1 MVQHKE
7 QCIMAEE
14 KEKRAPDMESEGAPA
29 RPFSEQLEVAGE
41 ELVERVKQLVQQGNI
56 RRLVIKSADG
66 RILLQ
71 IPLTLGMVVGGGL
84 MFFYPI
90 LAMLT
95 AIGGLVARVHI
106 EVIREEG
113 DVMVSELNVETEE
126 VAKKAEAFVS
136 DVGKRLERMG
146 KSAQD
151 TAEDA
156 VSTAK
161 RKVELEDTGTENN
174 LQA

>member
-1 MVQHKE
+1 
-7 QCIMAEE
+7 MAEE
-14 KEKRAPDMESEGAPA
+14 KEKRAPEAEAAPE

-56 RRLVIKSADG
+56 RSLVIKSADG

-71 IPLTLGMVVGGGL
+71 VPLTLGVVVGGGL

-106 EVIREEG
+106 EVIRDVEG
-113 DVMVSELNVETEE
+113 EAVTELAVDTQDV
-126 VAKKAEAFVS
+126 AQKAEDFVS
-136 DVGKRLERMG
+136 DVGKRLERAGG
-146 KSAQD
+146 KA
-151 TAEDA
+151 ADA
-156 VSTAK
+156 VDTGK
-161 RKVELEDTGTENN
+161 RKVELDDAETENN

>member
-1 MVQHKE
+1 
-7 QCIMAEE
+7 MAEE
-14 KEKRAPDMESEGAPA
+14 KEKRAPEAETEGAPE

-41 ELVERVKQLVQQGNI
+41 ELVERVKELVQQGNI
-56 RRLVIKSADG
+56 RRLIIKSADG

-71 IPLTLGMVVGGGL
+71 IPLTLGVVLSGGL
-84 MFFYPI
+84 LFFYPI
-90 LAMLT
+90 LAMLA

-106 EVIREEG
+106 EIIREEG
-113 DVMVSELNVETEE
+113 GESVTELDVETEE

-136 DVGKRLERMG
+136 DMGKRLERMG
-146 KSAQD
+146 KSAED

-156 VSTAK
+156 VSSTK
-161 RKVELEDTGTENN
+161 RKVELEDTDTENN

>member
-1 MVQHKE
+1 
-7 QCIMAEE
+7 MAEE
-14 KEKRAPDMESEGAPA
+14 KEKRTPDGGTEAEQG

-41 ELVERVKQLVQQGNI
+41 ELVERVKELVQQGNI
-56 RRLVIKSADG
+56 RRLIIKSADG

-71 IPLTLGMVVGGGL
+71 IPLTLGVVLSGGML
-84 MFFYPI
+84 FFYPI
-90 LAMLT
+90 LAMLA

-106 EVIREEG
+106 EVVREEG
-113 DVMVSELNVETEE
+113 DAMVSEFNLETEE

-136 DVGKRLERMG
+136 DVGKRLERAG

-156 VSTAK
+156 VTSAK